1 MLYSLVMC
9 AGRLAFTAPTL
20 TAGHRTA
27 WIYLRSDLSGML
39 MRTGLDHAS
48 HLILEEIEV
57 GKSVAW
63 HGLAIF
69 GSWPRVRR

>member
-9 AGRLAFTAPTL
+9 AG
-20 TAGHRTA
+20 TA

-48 HLILEEIEV
+48 HLILEEIEM
-57 GKSVAW
+57 GKSVP
-63 HGLAIF
+63 
-69 GSWPRVRR
+69 WPIGVSLC

>member
-9 AGRLAFTAPTL
+9 AGRLAFTAPTP
-20 TAGHRTA
+20 TARHRTA

-57 GKSVAW
+57 GKSVARQSSAL
-63 HGLAIF
+63 GQE
-69 GSWPRVRR
+69 